1 MKAWV
6 VRELGGPDTIRF
18 EDVEVDDQAANGLV
32 QIRVRASAVN
42 FFDLLMLAGTYQ
54 VKPPL
59 PFIPGA
65 EVAGEVVAAPP
76 GSGFAAGDRVLA
88 SVAQDGLGR
97 GGYAELTLA
106 EAEAVLK
113 IPDEMP
119 FEEAAAFFISYQT
132 GWFGL
137 HRRAGIKAGDVVLVH
152 AGAGGV
158 GSAAIQLAKAA
169 GARVVATA
177 GGEAK
182 VAVCRSLGADLA
194 VDYTQ
199 DDFVEA
205 VKEFTAGRGADIVYD
220 PVGGDVF
227 DRSTKCIAF
236 EGRIVVVGFTSG
248 RVPAAAANH
257 LLVKNYGVL
266 GLHWG
271 LYRQRAPEL
280 IPEATQAL
288 FELYAQGKIRPHVG
302 RRAPLAEAVYL
313 LKAVASRETTGK
325 AVLTVG

>member
-6 VRELGGPDTIRF
+6 VRELGGPDSIRF
-18 EDVEVDDQAANGLV
+18 EDVESDGRPDPLV

-54 VKPPL
+54 VKPEL

-65 EVAGEVVAAPP
+65 EVAGEVVAAPA
-76 GSGFAAGDRVLA
+76 GSGLAAGDRVLA
-88 SVAQDGLGR
+88 AVSQDGLKR

-106 EAEAVLK
+106 EPSAVLK
-113 IPDEMP
+113 IPEAMP
-119 FEEAAAFFISYQT
+119 FDEAAAFFINYQT

-137 HRRAGIKAGDVVLVH
+137 HRRAGVKAGDVVLVH

-182 VAVCRSLGADLA
+182 VAVCRMLGADVA
-194 VDYTQ
+194 VDYNRE
-199 DDFVEA
+199 DFVEA
-205 VKEFTAGRGADIVYD
+205 VKEFTGGRGADIVYD

-227 DRSTKCIAF
+227 DRSTKCVAF
-236 EGRIVVVGFTSG
+236 EGRIVVIGFTSG
-248 RVPAAAANH
+248 RVPTAAANH

-280 IPEATQAL
+280 IPQATREL
-288 FELYAQGKIRPHVG
+288 FELYGQGKIRPHVG
-302 RRAPLAEAVYL
+302 AQAPLAEAVGL
-313 LKAVASRETTGK
+313 LKAVASRKTTGK
-325 AVLTVG
+325 AVLTVD